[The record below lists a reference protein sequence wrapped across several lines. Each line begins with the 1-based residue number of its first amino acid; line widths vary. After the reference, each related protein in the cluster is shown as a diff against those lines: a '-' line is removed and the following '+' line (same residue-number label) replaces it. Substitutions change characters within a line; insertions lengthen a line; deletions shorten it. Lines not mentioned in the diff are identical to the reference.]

1 MIYKNLI
8 KLIITVFLLLLVF
21 SRVEVGLLWLNI
33 KELSLPAL
41 ALILLFS
48 LSSIALA
55 ARRSQIS
62 IQEKAFTRIS
72 LWESYKY
79 YLMGMFYNNL
89 LPTSIGGDLFRI
101 YLLEK
106 KAGHIYRV
114 SSTVFIERLSGLL
127 LTLFLALFSALIL
140 YTNQNSIYILYLSGF
155 LLFSCIIILLL
166 FSPSFLLLLKRK
178 SSILALQKLLQIIER
193 FLTAVQ
199 EYRHNPRLIGQI
211 LFLSLLYQLSDI
223 LVAYCLGLIIG
234 IEVNFLYFLFFIPLL
249 YIITLLPV
257 SINGLGLRENTLVY
271 LFSTIGT
278 ASHKALLLSLLIY
291 LDRLVK
297 GLVGA
302 LLLLAATQLNQQRNE
317 LN

>member
-127 LTLFLALFSALIL
+127 VTLFLALFSALIL